1 MHLSLKGAA
10 AGVIIGAAVNLL
22 LPVVNM
28 EILDKQRSLNP
39 PFSGQQKIEGPLLGC
54 KTVTYDK
61 GNRA

>member
-28 EILDKQRSLNP
+28 DILDKQRSLNP
-39 PFSGQQKIEGPLLGC
+39 PFFWKAEDRGKIEYRNGYLW
-54 KTVTYDK
+54 
-61 GNRA
+61 